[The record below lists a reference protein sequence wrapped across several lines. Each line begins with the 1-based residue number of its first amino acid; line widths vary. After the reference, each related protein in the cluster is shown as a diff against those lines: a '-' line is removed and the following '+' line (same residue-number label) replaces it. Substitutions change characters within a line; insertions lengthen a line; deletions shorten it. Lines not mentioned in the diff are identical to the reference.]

1 MELIVEKIAGGLV
14 GARFA
19 FNVMEVLLFD
29 DLGLAVEH
37 GPVESIDHLLVER
50 EMRLEQPL
58 GLLVGSQGF
67 SQPAQ
72 EFALH
77 PHIVQ
82 GNHHRRIRAQ
92 LLGRA
97 AAALGAAVNAHTVL
111 SGKSRRVLVLLC
123 LLAPTALKS
132 PLHLLRIRELFLKM
146 L

>member
-1 MELIVEKIAGGLV
+1 MELIVEKIAGSLV

-97 AAALGAAVNAHTVL
+97 APLRAAVNAHTVL
-111 SGKSRRVLVLLC
+111 SGKSRRVFVLLG

-132 PLHLLRIRELFLKM
+132 PLHLLRIRELLFQM